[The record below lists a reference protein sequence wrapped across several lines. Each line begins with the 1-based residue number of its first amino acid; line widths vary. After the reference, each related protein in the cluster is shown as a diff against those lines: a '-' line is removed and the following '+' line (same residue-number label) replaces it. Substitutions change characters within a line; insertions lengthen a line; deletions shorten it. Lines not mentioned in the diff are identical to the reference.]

1 MNVWLLR
8 FIVFFVALL
17 AVWQL
22 AAVVVW
28 VWEKV
33 RRKRPEKRVASAV
46 EKGVDMLAREV
57 EMRPESDQKAA
68 SRQ

>member
-8 FIVFFVALL
+8 FIVFFVAVV

-28 VWEKV
+28 VWEKA
-33 RRKRPEKRVASAV
+33 RRKRPEKRVATAV
-46 EKGVDMLAREV
+46 EKGLERLAREV

-68 SRQ
+68 ARQ